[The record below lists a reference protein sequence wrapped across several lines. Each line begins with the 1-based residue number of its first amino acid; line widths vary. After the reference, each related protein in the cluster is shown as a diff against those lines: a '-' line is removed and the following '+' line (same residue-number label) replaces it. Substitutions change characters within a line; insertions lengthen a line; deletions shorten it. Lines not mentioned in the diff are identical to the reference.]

1 MICGLCQLP
10 IRPID
15 RPGMRS
21 FGIFVAHGDGVCQD
35 LLREEN
41 ERLKREL
48 ETVSLNA
55 IKNDEALTDEISRL
69 KAALATARAKE
80 RERWLSWMEST
91 PYPDP
96 PIKDK
101 PWYSQSCFNDGC
113 TAYRNMLRSALRDEE
128 EK

>member
-1 MICGLCQLP
+1 M
-10 IRPID
+10 
-15 RPGMRS
+15 S
-21 FGIFVAHGDGVCQD
+21 GVCRHGSLRRVCEICD
-35 LLREEN
+35 LEETVKELEAEI
-41 ERLKREL
+41 ERLKH
-48 ETVSLNA
+48 A
-55 IKNDEALTDEISRL
+55 F
-69 KAALATARAKE
+69 ATARAKE